1 MQCNKGRWLRRVE
14 VQIRVFQ
21 RQKGRGK
28 FHAAQTKVRAVR
40 DVFFF
45 QVMNCGVFAVPHKS
59 KSKSLLAKTAV
70 RLWHFVRK
78 FKSIIWLVQR
88 SDFSFPLPCQ
98 YRFLLQPLNTHILV
112 RDSIIVL
119 FSFFQRAV
127 KNTFVFAWKLWSLS
141 YLFHFWV
148 VPTSC
153 FFSFTY
159 VWCTFEKLDGRHRGL
174 LLGWHWP
181 HAGTLDHN
189 SLTQPGITSN

>member
-40 DVFFF
+40 DVFFSRSWIVEYL
-45 QVMNCGVFAVPHKS
+45 QYIRANQ
-59 KSKSLLAKTAV
+59 TAV

-127 KNTFVFAWKLWSLS
+127 KNTFVFAWLQNCEAFLIYFTFGWCPPPVSSASLMCGAP
-141 YLFHFWV
+141 LKNWMGVTV
-148 VPTSC
+148 VC
-153 FFSFTY
+153 C
-159 VWCTFEKLDGRHRGL
+159 WAGIGL
-174 LLGWHWP
+174 MLGP
-181 HAGTLDHN
+181 LIII
-189 SLTQPGITSN
+189 L